1 MAPRLAHVWV
11 AGFETSLSDDLS
23 QVCSRHG
30 GGILL
35 LNQTDPRDH
44 TGAGGWFGKAA
55 EDGAEGA
62 EEGAKEGEAVLEGD
76 GDEWQK
82 FEGDGDGLVCTRI
95 PRGGG
100 GGGGGSLRTSP
111 VGLIRPSQVMGG
123 GLGLST
129 ATSAFP
135 DMDNQYP
142 EVNDGS

>member
-1 MAPRLAHVWV
+1 VAPRLAHVWV

-23 QVCSRHG
+23 QACSKYG

-55 EDGAEGA
+55 EEGADGA
-62 EEGAKEGEAVLEGD
+62 EEGAKEGEDELEGD

-82 FEGDGDGLVCTRI
+82 FEAGS
-95 PRGGG
+95 GGG
-100 GGGGGSLRTSP
+100 GGVGGGGGRSLHTSP
-111 VGLIRPSQVMGG
+111 VGLMRPSQVIGG

-129 ATSAFP
+129 ATGAFP
-135 DMDNQYP
+135 NMDNQYP
-142 EVNDGS
+142 EVNN